1 MYGWVSRKVL
11 QFSQGHHLID
21 KESFLVFSMALA
33 FHIIGVVKL
42 LGCNELMAVFVAG
55 VTFAWDD
62 WFVEET
68 EGSNLQEVVD
78 FIFNMSF
85 FVFLGTVLPWAKYAE
100 IISRLIMLS
109 CCILLFRRLPFVM
122 LISKYMHDLKTVKEA
137 IFLGWFGP
145 IGVGAILYSTL
156 AVIML
161 QDEKYYNIASF
172 IVLSSVI
179 IHGATVPLFHL
190 TIAIGPIG
198 VGAILYSTL
207 AVIMLQDEKYYNIAS
222 FIVLSSVII
231 HGATVPLFHLTLIRS
246 RTRSEGTLWPNPF
259 VGRFDRYM
267 SVSVSSEVDIDEDNE
282 ILV

>member
-1 MYGWVSRKVL
+1 QVFISIVIGVMYGWVSRKVL

-190 TIAIGPIG
+190 T
-198 VGAILYSTL
+198 
-207 AVIMLQDEKYYNIAS
+207 
-222 FIVLSSVII
+222 
-231 HGATVPLFHLTLIRS
+231 LIRS
-246 RTRSEGTLWPNPF
+246 RTRSEGALWPNPF